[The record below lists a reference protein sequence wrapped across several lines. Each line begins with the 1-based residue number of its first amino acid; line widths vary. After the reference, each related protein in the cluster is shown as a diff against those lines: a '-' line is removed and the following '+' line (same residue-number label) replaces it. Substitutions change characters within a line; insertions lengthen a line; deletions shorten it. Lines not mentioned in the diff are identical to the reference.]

1 MNEQIGPKVKHVWN
15 SALQVLHNFLRFV
28 INATAYP
35 LGRYRLHLLHLKS
48 SVGMVF
54 VYEERVIQFV
64 RLNDP
69 TSQVKKMILWTII
82 VGTSELRAIKNGK
95 TGQVKN

>member
-1 MNEQIGPKVKHVWN
+1 M
-15 SALQVLHNFLRFV
+15 
-28 INATAYP
+28 
-35 LGRYRLHLLHLKS
+35 
-48 SVGMVF
+48 MF